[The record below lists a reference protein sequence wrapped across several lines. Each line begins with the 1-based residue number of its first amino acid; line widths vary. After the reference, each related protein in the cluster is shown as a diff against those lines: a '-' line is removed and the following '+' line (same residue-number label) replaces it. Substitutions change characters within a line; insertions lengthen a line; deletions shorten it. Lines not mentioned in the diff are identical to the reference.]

1 MKLLAQN
8 GPIMDAL
15 REQEPVEVSGPAGTV
30 VLWVGVTAH
39 VVGQNKHSDVIRQ
52 ASICQRRNA
61 PFSASLCLALADTG
75 LLPADEFHKSV
86 EAMPDELLRQR
97 IAITEGETI
106 PDIWDDW
113 SEAVRAAPVAAE
125 GPAVGVTAEA
135 RL

>member
-1 MKLLAQN
+1 MPPSLL
-8 GPIMDAL
+8 P
-15 REQEPVEVSGPAGTV
+15 
-30 VLWVGVTAH
+30 
-39 VVGQNKHSDVIRQ
+39 
-52 ASICQRRNA
+52 
-61 PFSASLCLALADTG
+61 CLALADTG

-97 IAITEGETI
+97 IAVTEGETI

-125 GPAVGVTAEA
+125 GPAVGVAAEA

>member
-1 MKLLAQN
+1 
-8 GPIMDAL
+8 MDAL

-61 PFSASLCLALADTG
+61 PLLSFPASPRLTPGCCL
-75 LLPADEFHKSV
+75 ADEFHKSV

-97 IAITEGETI
+97 IAITEGEPI
-106 PDIWDDW
+106 PGIWDDW

-125 GPAVGVTAEA
+125 GPAVGVAAEA